1 MYQKVCMLS
10 FLGYFIILYDVN
22 ASDVWYFVVTLS
34 PGGIHTQVEKKAKV
48 FVDTVRARFGYTTDS
63 NPSTVTVFNRAARR
77 CLLDRQC
84 ARSWR

>member
-34 PGGIHTQVEKKAKV
+34 PGGIHTQVEKKAKC
-48 FVDTVRARFGYTTDS
+48 DARPKIT
-63 NPSTVTVFNRAARR
+63 
-77 CLLDRQC
+77 LLLC
-84 ARSWR
+84 KSGLGAEI